1 MANPNI
7 VATTI
12 IRGKTDVC
20 AVGTAST
27 TLVSNP
33 SSSGKVFKVNC
44 LLVSNTDGSAGVD
57 VNVSLYRDSVDYY
70 IAKTVTVPA
79 DSSLVAIGKENP
91 IYLNEG
97 DSIRVVA
104 QYADYAQ
111 AICSYEEIS

>member
-7 VATTI
+7 VATTV

-20 AVGTAST
+20 AVLTSPT

-44 LLVSNTDGSAGVD
+44 LLVSNIDGSYGIDVD
-57 VNVSLYRDSVDYY
+57 VSLYRGSVDYY

-97 DSIRVVA
+97 DSIRVTA
-104 QYADYAQ
+104 QSVDYAQ